1 MVKVSTNGPMEV
13 TIKVTLSVVWD
24 KAMENGYTIMGQFM
38 RVSLQKT
45 LKMDTVGRH
54 TNRVKVLKVF
64 SRKVTNTK
72 EYWLIRT
79 RIESG

>member
-1 MVKVSTNGPMEV
+1 
-13 TIKVTLSVVWD
+13 
-24 KAMENGYTIMGQFM
+24 MENGYTIMGQFM

-72 EYWLIRT
+72 EY
-79 RIESG
+79 